1 MTKRAIVARAA
12 SMDMDKA
19 TTKTEPNGD
28 PQGPEGE
35 SNPDGKVRRGH
46 AGRARPDTSANP
58 IRSSSVDPLV
68 DAVTNHIIPRL
79 LLAHRMEAPK
89 PVSSKGTRGPPT
101 TAEVAQLV
109 EAAAAQD
116 YQGGIDQVDA
126 RLREGLAIESVL
138 LDWISAAARLLGEQ
152 WMSDDRTF
160 AEVTLGMGTL
170 HRILAALRHR
180 LSPPLSHRGLVV
192 LTAAPGEQHTLAIHV
207 LGDLLKLA
215 GWETVVEP
223 SPAEEELIAMV
234 SCESVTM
241 VGVSVSSLDL
251 IGGVRRLATRL
262 RKVSANPDLAIMLGG
277 AVDLSEE
284 AKDMGA
290 IFCPSAQLALSWL
303 ENHAQRRFEQELA
316 P

>member
-1 MTKRAIVARAA
+1 
-12 SMDMDKA
+12 MDMDKA
-19 TTKTEPNGD
+19 TTKTKPNGD
-28 PQGPEGE
+28 SQGPEGE
-35 SNPDGKVRRGH
+35 STLEGQHRHGR
-46 AGRARPDTSANP
+46 AGRT
-58 IRSSSVDPLV
+58 RSVASGDPTHPSSVDPLV

-79 LLAHRMEAPK
+79 LLAHRMEAPMREA
-89 PVSSKGTRGPPT
+89 PRGTRGPPT
-101 TAEVAQLV
+101 TAEVEQLV
-109 EAAAAQD
+109 ESAAAQD
-116 YQGGIDQVDA
+116 YHSGLDQVDA

-152 WMSDDRTF
+152 WMSDERTF

-241 VGVSVSSLDL
+241 VGISVSSLDL
-251 IGGVRRLATRL
+251 VEGVSRLVTRL
-262 RKVSANPDLAIMLGG
+262 RKVSANPDVAIMLGG

-284 AKDMGA
+284 AGDMGV

-303 ENHAQRRFEQELA
+303 ENHARSRSAEHSLA